1 MYIYIY
7 ISDTCQSPVSTF
19 RVIWSKFLRDT
30 FQSFE
35 FTGYIGFNLRRRGA
49 AKPQKVKD
57 LGDCLHTRPVSF
69 RDIGGCC
76 FPPISKFSG
85 DKNKSKWEILK
96 RCFFEKDSNFRHEAL
111 GNKKRLLCHLS
122 IMLFHCFCFNWIHF
136 RGKNMFAIHNPDHKE
151 SDGQTDGL
159 RKILNMP

>member
-1 MYIYIY
+1 MYIYISVTLASRQFQLFGW
-7 ISDTCQSPVSTF
+7 SDLNFCGILFNPLS
-19 RVIWSKFLRDT
+19 LRDT
-30 FQSFE
+30 SVSTWGDEGLQNHRKWRILGTAFIQ
-35 FTGYIGFNLRRRGA
+35 
-49 AKPQKVKD
+49 D
-57 LGDCLHTRPVSF
+57 LWVSGTLV
-69 RDIGGCC
+69 DAVS
-76 FPPISKFSG
+76 PPISKFSG